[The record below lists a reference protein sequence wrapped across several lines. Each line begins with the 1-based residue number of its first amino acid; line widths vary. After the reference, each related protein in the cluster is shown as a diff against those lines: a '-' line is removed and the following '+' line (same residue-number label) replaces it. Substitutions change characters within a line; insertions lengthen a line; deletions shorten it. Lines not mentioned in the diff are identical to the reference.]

1 MKKNYSS
8 KNLLLLV
15 LFLVLSAPAAF
26 AQLKIGD
33 NPATINKASLLE
45 LESLRQGLLLPRI
58 PDTTLAPLTTAPDGM
73 IIYHIPS
80 QSLMVRRGGYWSKLV
95 DSLNASAGT
104 WLLKGNANTNPANNY
119 LGTSDNQAL
128 SIRTN
133 AIEAINISTTQTV
146 ALKQVPASATLISV
160 LMIDPATGIINQRN
174 LSPAAFTDAIHTLNG
189 VARQGFT
196 IRADTLNANFGVT
209 TTPADSTIS
218 LNIPIVGTASAK
230 TGLLTYADWLSFST
244 RQKAITIGAFILTPG
259 SPNGLVLDSA
269 SGTLSLVAASAT
281 TPGGISTV
289 AQIFAGAKTF
299 NDSVSIVTG
308 LGVTGQATIGNGI
321 KVTAGGANIT
331 GNVTLNTAP
340 PVVSTP
346 TTSVLFRNPVTGAL
360 ERRDVDSAAFS
371 AGIRKIN
378 NQTGPNIYIKT
389 GKAGTDIALDS
400 TSVTNTLTLN
410 IPDASTTARGV
421 VNDSA
426 QTFAGFKTIRDTLA
440 VAKNAIVGAGT
451 APNSTLQV
459 SGSMALNIRTT
470 SNTTDALA
478 ETDNTLLVNATGANT
493 TITLPPVANIIGRV
507 YTVKKISGTI
517 DNAVTLQPSGGAQ
530 IEGATSYVIYNNYTY
545 VTIQTD
551 GTNWYVIRK

>member
-8 KNLLLLV
+8 KGLLLV
-15 LFLVLSAPAAF
+15 LFLLLSAPAAF

-33 NPATINKASLLE
+33 NPATINKASILE

-58 PDTTLAPLTTAPDGM
+58 ADTTLAPLNTAPDGM
-73 IIYHIPS
+73 IIYHTQS
-80 QSLMVRRGGYWSKLV
+80 QALLVRRGGYWSKLV

-104 WLLKGNANTNPANNY
+104 WLLKGNAGTNPANSY

-133 AIEAINISTTQTV
+133 ATEAISVSNTQTV

-160 LMIDPATGIINQRN
+160 LMIDPATGTINQRN
-174 LSPAAFTDAIHTLNG
+174 LSPAAFTDAIRTLNG

-196 IRADTLNANFGVT
+196 IRADTLNADFGVT
-209 TTPADSTIS
+209 TTAADSTIS
-218 LNIPIVGTASAK
+218 LNVPVVGAASAR
-230 TGLLTYADWLSFST
+230 TGLLTYADWLSFSSK
-244 RQKAITIGAFILTPG
+244 QKAITIGAFILTPG
-259 SPNGLVLDSA
+259 NPNGLFLDNST
-269 SGTLSLVAASAT
+269 GVLSLVAADAT
-281 TPGGISTV
+281 NPGGVSAA
-289 AQIFAGAKTF
+289 AQTFGGPKTF
-299 NDSVSIVTG
+299 NDSVSVVGG
-308 LGVTGQATIGNGI
+308 LGVGGQATVANGI

-340 PVVSTP
+340 PNVSTAV
-346 TTSVLFRNPVTGAL
+346 TTVLFRNPVTGAL
-360 ERRDVDSAAFS
+360 EKREVDSAAFS
-371 AGIRKIN
+371 AGIRRIN
-378 NQTGPNIYIKT
+378 NQTGPAIYIKT

-410 IPDASTTARGV
+410 IPDASATARGV

-426 QTFAGFKTIRDTLA
+426 QTFAGFKTVRDTLA

-451 APNSTLQV
+451 KPNSTLQV
-459 SGSMALNIRTT
+459 SGSMSLNIRTT
-470 SNTTDALA
+470 SNATEALA

-493 TITLPPVANIIGRV
+493 TITLPPAVNIIGRV
-507 YTVKKISGTI
+507 YTIKKISGTI

-530 IEGATSYVIYNNYTY
+530 IEGAANYVIYNNYTY

>member
-1 MKKNYSS
+1 MKKHYSS
-8 KNLLLLV
+8 KGLLLV
-15 LFLVLSAPAAF
+15 LLLLLSAPAVF

-33 NPATINKASLLE
+33 NPATINKASILE

-58 PDTTLAPLTTAPDGM
+58 VDTTLAPLNTAPDGM
-73 IIYHIPS
+73 IIYHTQS
-80 QSLMVRRGGYWSKLV
+80 QALMVRRGGHWSKLV
-95 DSLNASAGT
+95 DSLDASAGT

-133 AIEAINISTTQTV
+133 ATEAINISPTQTV

-160 LMIDPATGIINQRN
+160 LMIDPATGTINQRN
-174 LSPAAFTDAIHTLNG
+174 LSAAAFTDAIHTLNG
-189 VARQGFT
+189 VAKQGFT

-218 LNIPIVGTASAK
+218 LNIPIVGTASAR

-244 RQKAITIGAFILTPG
+244 KQKAITVGAFILTPG

-269 SGTLSLVAASAT
+269 AGTLSLVAATAT
-281 TPGGISTV
+281 TPGGVSAV
-289 AQIFAGAKTF
+289 AQTFGGAKTF
-299 NDSVSIVTG
+299 NDSVSVVTG
-308 LGVTGQATIGNGI
+308 LGVTGQATIGSGI
-321 KVTAGGANIT
+321 KVTNGGANIT

-340 PVVSTP
+340 ANVSTA
-346 TTSVLFRNPVTGAL
+346 TTTVLFRNPVTGAL
-360 ERRDVDSAAFS
+360 EKRDVDSAAFS
-371 AGIRKIN
+371 VGIRKIN
-378 NQTGPNIYIKT
+378 GLTGPNISIKT
-389 GKAGTDIALDS
+389 GTTGTDVALDS
-400 TSVTNTLTLN
+400 TSVANTLTLN
-410 IPDASTTARGV
+410 IPDASATARGV
-421 VNDSA
+421 VNGNT

-440 VAKNAIVGAGT
+440 VAKNAIVGAST
-451 APNSTLQV
+451 NPNSTLQV

-470 SNTTDALA
+470 SNATDALA

-493 TITLPPVANIIGRV
+493 TITLPPVSNIIGRI
-507 YTVKKISGTI
+507 YTIKKISGTI

-530 IEGATSYVIYNNYTY
+530 IEGASSYVIYNNYTY